1 MIPQPLAEWRCVY
14 ELVMAGETI
23 RAAGILC
30 FVSWACMKV
39 EQVVVAPFGQRLP
52 SRAASKTIVVK
63 EISMRRTTT
72 LLLFLICTA
81 SSASTVLIT
90 GSNSGIGYELA
101 RQYADE
107 GWHVI
112 ATHRR
117 DSVPESLATLA
128 GQYDNVQIE
137 TLDVTDMAG
146 IVALATKLDGHPID
160 VLVNNAGIVGT
171 FEQPEQK
178 FGTLDYD
185 LFHRFMDT
193 NTAGPLRVAEAFY
206 ANVKAS
212 DQKKI
217 IAISTPF
224 ASLTRISTGFLKKN
238 TGFSNRYWYNISK
251 AAMNMAFVALASDA
265 REDGISVALLSP
277 GLVKVERTSTYEMGE
292 FAKSIAIEVDESA
305 RNLRTMID
313 ELSIEVTVSFLSIN
327 GKLPW

>member
-1 MIPQPLAEWRCVY
+1 
-14 ELVMAGETI
+14 
-23 RAAGILC
+23 
-30 FVSWACMKV
+30 
-39 EQVVVAPFGQRLP
+39 
-52 SRAASKTIVVK
+52 
-63 EISMRRTTT
+63 MRRMTT

-117 DSVPESLATLA
+117 DSIPESLATLS
-128 GQYDNVQIE
+128 GQYDNVQVE

-146 IVALATKLDGHPID
+146 IDALAAKLAGQPID

-193 NTAGPLRVAEAFY
+193 NAAGPLRVAEAFY

-212 DQKKI
+212 EQKKI
-217 IAISTPF
+217 VAISTPF
-224 ASLTRISTGFLKKN
+224 ASLTLVSSDFIKSN
-238 TGFSNRYWYNISK
+238 VGFSNRYWYNTSK
-251 AAMNMAFVALASDA
+251 AALNMAFVALASDA
-265 REDGISVALLSP
+265 RADGISVALLSP
-277 GLVKVERTSTYEMGE
+277 GLVKVDRTSSYELNE
-292 FAKSIAIEVDESA
+292 FAQEIAVDVDESA
-305 RNLRTMID
+305 RNLRTLID
-313 ELSIEVTVSFLSIN
+313 ALSMETTASFQSIN
-327 GKLPW
+327 RITPW

>member
-1 MIPQPLAEWRCVY
+1 
-14 ELVMAGETI
+14 
-23 RAAGILC
+23 
-30 FVSWACMKV
+30 
-39 EQVVVAPFGQRLP
+39 
-52 SRAASKTIVVK
+52 
-63 EISMRRTTT
+63 
-72 LLLFLICTA
+72 LLLICTT
-81 SSASTVLIT
+81 SGASTVLIT

-117 DSVPESLATLA
+117 DTIPESLATLSA
-128 GQYDNVQIE
+128 RYDNVQVE

-146 IVALATKLDGHPID
+146 INVLARKLQDQPID

-171 FEQPEQK
+171 FDQLEQK

-193 NTAGPLRVAEAFY
+193 NAAGPLRVSEAFY

-212 DQKKI
+212 EQKKI

-224 ASLTRISTGFLKKN
+224 ASSTLISSDFLKN
-238 TGFSNRYWYNISK
+238 NAGFSNRYWYNISK

-265 REDGISVALLSP
+265 RADGISVALLSP
-277 GLVKVERTSTYEMGE
+277 GLVKVKRTASYEMGE
-292 FAKSIAIEVDESA
+292 FAKGVAIEVDESA
-305 RNLRTMID
+305 RNLRTMIGT
-313 ELSIEVTVSFLSIN
+313 LSLETTASFKSIN
-327 GKLPW
+327 GDLPW